1 MARAVGLSKSTV
13 QRVWAQIRLKQHR
26 LDCYPASNDPQFG
39 EKVADII
46 GLYMNPPQHTAL
58 FCVAGKTAMQAL
70 GRLDSVLPLEPGRA
84 ERHGFEYYPH
94 KDVVAISGS
103 GLENSSVA
111 WHDGSASHRPRVH
124 CIS

>member
-46 GLYMNPPQHTAL
+46 GLYMNPPQHTLAKQ
-58 FCVAGKTAMQAL
+58 FA
-70 GRLDSVLPLEPGRA
+70 P
-84 ERHGFEYYPH
+84 
-94 KDVVAISGS
+94 
-103 GLENSSVA
+103 
-111 WHDGSASHRPRVH
+111 
-124 CIS
+124 